1 MESNISRDH
10 IALEAMKALL
20 SKSVEVKKNI
30 FKDSDELLMPDSEEL
45 AEAAYEYADAMIARR
60 EKGGSHG

>member
-60 EKGGSHG
+60 EKGCSHG